1 MRRVVSVTQLRCE
14 RCNVDA
20 QFEEVDKIDWTDVRL
35 LDYGG
40 TELVHGDLC
49 VSCKEAF
56 MKWWRAG
63 GATVE
68 VVVPDREDWRLK
80 QMLQLARQ
88 AQQEMFKKGGAP

>member
-20 QFEEVDKIDWTDVRL
+20 QFEEVDKIDWATVGL
-35 LDYGG
+35 SDYSGAV
-40 TELVHGDLC
+40 LVNGDLC
-49 VSCKEAF
+49 ASCKEAF

-68 VVVPDREDWRLK
+68 RVRP
-80 QMLQLARQ
+80 
-88 AQQEMFKKGGAP
+88 